1 MIVITLSKVPASLRG
16 DLTKWCQKVQTGVY
30 VGNFNSKIRNLLW
43 DKIVKNC
50 GAGEAT
56 LIYSTNN
63 ELGYDFRTT
72 RSDIEVI
79 DCDGIPLVKAV
90 TDNRISE
97 KYGFSKAAKIHK
109 AKIMKKKFSDAKT
122 PKMIVSLDLETTG
135 LDINKDKIISIGA
148 VKESIDGERENFY
161 RLIKCK
167 SKIPK
172 EVINLTGIS
181 DAQLVKDGV
190 EIATA
195 LKDLKKFID
204 KSLVIGY
211 NVSFDID
218 FLNQALDECGEEQ
231 LSNSIKDVMPVA
243 KKANMFLDD
252 YRLETVL
259 NSFKINNEHPHN
271 ALSDATATL
280 NLAKKLL

>member
-30 VGNFNSKIRNLLW
+30 VGNFNSKIRDLLW

-50 GAGEAT
+50 GSGEAT

-109 AKIMKKKFSDAKT
+109 AKIMKKKLSDAKT
-122 PKMIVSLDLETTG
+122 PKMIASLDLETTG
-135 LDINKDKIISIGA
+135 LDVNKDKIISIGA
-148 VKESIDGERENFY
+148 VKESIDGKRENFG

-172 EVINLTGIS
+172 KVAALTGIS
-181 DAQLVKDGV
+181 DNALARNGTEVSV
-190 EIATA
+190 ALRE
-195 LKDLKKFID
+195 LKDFIGN
-204 KSLVIGY
+204 SLIIGY
-211 NVSFDID
+211 NISFDID
-218 FLNQALDECGEEQ
+218 FLNHALDEIGEDHI
-231 LSNSIKDVMPVA
+231 SNSVKDIMPVA
-243 KKANMFLDD
+243 KKANMFLND

-259 NSFKINNEHPHN
+259 NYFKIENEHPHN
-271 ALSDATATL
+271 ALSDAIATL
-280 NLAKKLL
+280 DLAKKLI